1 MTIDTGYH
9 ATPDDPAPSLAAV
22 RAELTAA
29 YPPLGPIYA

>member
-9 ATPDDPAPSLAAV
+9 SASGDPAPSLAAI